1 MYASNDTQSR
11 QNSNLSELHLE
22 RAQAAATGMGNA
34 NGNGNGDWSG
44 VKWSGVDS
52 RQQAIIDRTDMN
64 KDNGRVAILHFCIRN
79 ENK

>member
-11 QNSNLSELHLE
+11 QNSKLSELHLE
-22 RAQAAATGMGNA
+22 RAQAEATGM
-34 NGNGNGDWSG
+34 GNGNGDWG
-44 VKWSGVDS
+44 LGTGDWSGLDS

>member
-22 RAQAAATGMGNA
+22 RAQAAVTGMGN
-34 NGNGNGDWSG
+34 GNGMGTEVEWSG
-44 VKWSGVDS
+44 LDS

>member
-34 NGNGNGDWSG
+34 NGNGD
-44 VKWSGVDS
+44 WSGVDS

>member
-22 RAQAAATGMGNA
+22 RAQAAATGMGN
-34 NGNGNGDWSG
+34 GNGDCSGVEWSG
-44 VKWSGVDS
+44 LDS

>member
-34 NGNGNGDWSG
+34 NGNGDWSG

-64 KDNGRVAILHFCIRN
+64 KDNGRIAILHFCIRN

>member
-34 NGNGNGDWSG
+34 NGNGGWSG
-44 VKWSGVDS
+44 VKWRGVDS

>member
-1 MYASNDTQSR
+1 MYASNDTQSQ
-11 QNSNLSELHLE
+11 QNSKLSELHLE
-22 RAQAAATGMGNA
+22 RAQTAATGMGN
-34 NGNGNGDWSG
+34 GEWRLGTVDWSG
-44 VKWSGVDS
+44 LDS